1 MTLLPYDDQI
11 LYFEKVDSF
20 VSNNFFRK
28 ISLLEEKWWILE
40 YHPLLLM
47 VKNLNF
53 TTYFLEHN
61 LEYMRKFVL

>member
-1 MTLLPYDDQI
+1 LLPYDDQI
-11 LYFEKVDSF
+11 LYFEKVNSF

-28 ISLLEEKWWILE
+28 ISLWEEKWWILE

>member
-1 MTLLPYDDQI
+1 LLPYDDQI

-28 ISLLEEKWWILE
+28 ISLWEEKWWILE

>member
-1 MTLLPYDDQI
+1 LLPYDDQI

>member
-1 MTLLPYDDQI
+1 LLPYDDQI
-11 LYFEKVDSF
+11 LYFEKVNSF